1 MVLLCIYLN
10 ILNKLYIRV
19 VIKGGSSLD
28 LHFIWKSIVIVV
40 GGVFILRLAGRKSI
54 SQLTVAQT
62 VMMIAVGSLIIQP
75 VSERNIWITMVIT
88 FLMVL
93 TLLFIE
99 YIVLKYDALE
109 TLIYGKS
116 LMVVE
121 NGQINESNLKKLR
134 LTVDMLEVRLR
145 QQNIQNISDLQWATI
160 ESNGQLG
167 YMLKP
172 DLQYSTKKDIQMLMT
187 MIQENNSTAPIETTE
202 NQPDEAHNLFEEVK
216 NKKHLKKPPEGLR

>member
-1 MVLLCIYLN
+1 M
-10 ILNKLYIRV
+10 
-19 VIKGGSSLD
+19 
-28 LHFIWKSIVIVV
+28 
-40 GGVFILRLAGRKSI
+40 RLAGRKSI

-88 FLMVL
+88 FLMVT
-93 TLLFIE
+93 TLIFIE

-109 TLIYGKS
+109 TFIYGKS
-116 LMVVE
+116 LLVVE
-121 NGQINESNLKKLR
+121 NGQLNESNLKKLR

-145 QQNIQNISDLQWATI
+145 QQSIQNFSDLKWATI

-172 DLQYSTKKDIQMLMT
+172 EKQYATKEDIQMLIT
-187 MIQENNSTAPIETTE
+187 LIEAAQTKPAVNLQPAQSNSSDNIFKEIK
-202 NQPDEAHNLFEEVK
+202 NQKHIKEHPEE
-216 NKKHLKKPPEGLR
+216 LK

>member
-1 MVLLCIYLN
+1 MF
-10 ILNKLYIRV
+10 
-19 VIKGGSSLD
+19 LD
-28 LHFIWKSIVIVV
+28 LHFIWKAIIVV
-40 GGVFILRLAGRKSI
+40 LGGVLILRLAGRKSI

-75 VSERNIWITMVIT
+75 VGDRNIWITMAIT
-88 FLMVL
+88 FLMVI

-99 YIVLKYDALE
+99 YIVIKSDTIE

-116 LMVVE
+116 LLVVE
-121 NGQINESNLKKLR
+121 DGQIIESNLKKLR

-145 QQNIQNISDLQWATI
+145 QQNIQSISDLQWATI

-172 DLQYSTKKDIQMLMT
+172 DKNYATKEDINMLK
-187 MIQENNSTAPIETTE
+187 SLIELNLSNLPTETEATKNQTTGSDDIFNE
-202 NQPDEAHNLFEEVK
+202 IK
-216 NKKHLKKPPEGLR
+216 NRKHKQKPKEYLD